1 MVVSVSDP
9 VVTLNDLMVVS
20 ASAVIL
26 LLSELA
32 VRLGLVRDI

>member
-1 MVVSVSDP
+1 MVVSVSDS

-20 ASAVIL
+20 ASEVIL